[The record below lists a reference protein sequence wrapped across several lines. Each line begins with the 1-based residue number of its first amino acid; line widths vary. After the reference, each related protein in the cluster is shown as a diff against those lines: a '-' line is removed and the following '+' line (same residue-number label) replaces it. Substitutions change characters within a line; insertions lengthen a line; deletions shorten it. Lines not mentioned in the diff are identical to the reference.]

1 MSKTFGQFEPISD
14 SQSTQANKPVGLPPI
29 AGTPMPNPGMNNKT
43 MGSVFPSKD
52 NPSPKQFQNRKDAA
66 KRMSQMP
73 KQSPLGPVTGMPRP
87 QQPATAIQP
96 QQQGSPNMDAGAGD
110 RWMGELWQ
118 GLTMDNQPQ
127 GGFAMG
133 GQVGS
138 SNPAMDLYN
147 QVTME
152 LESGGVNGY
161 AQGGMVD
168 KSREIASMGRNG
180 DTMLMHIN
188 PQELG
193 GLQSL
198 LGPITV
204 NPDTGNPE
212 AFAWFAALPLVAQLG
227 VGALAGAGAGAG
239 IGAAAGGKDGALK
252 GLAIGGMLGTLG
264 AGGLG
269 AAGAGAGAAAGGGGG
284 VPLLSAAGATPAV
297 QAAQTTA
304 SLMGGSSALAPGA
317 GVLAPGFGGGVTAAE
332 AAAMGAAPTV
342 AGTELAGMSGAG
354 LEAAS
359 SGLSKAGLA
368 RAGASGLSSL
378 MSQSEDQQRSTPRMP
393 TPASPKGMPMRNSDP
408 VSPYGIMKRRMQ
420 GGVSSLPGSG
430 RIA

>member
-1 MSKTFGQFEPISD
+1 MMSKTFGQFEPISD

-29 AGTPMPNPGMNNKT
+29 AGTPMPNAGMRDKT

-87 QQPATAIQP
+87 QQPATASQP
-96 QQQGSPNMDAGAGD
+96 PQQGSPNMDTGTGD

-152 LESGGVNGY
+152 LESGGVNSY

-212 AFAWFAALPLVAQLG
+212 AFSFLLPLVLGGMGAGISAQTG
-227 VGALAGAGAGAG
+227 GDTKQIVGGALTGVMAGLSLGSLAASAGTGTASAGTAGAGT
-239 IGAAAGGKDGALK
+239 
-252 GLAIGGMLGTLG
+252 GTG
-264 AGGLG
+264 TGT
-269 AAGAGAGAAAGGGGG
+269 AGAASAASAGGGLSGLMPSGSAPAFAPPVGLYPPGTIAPPSG
-284 VPLLSAAGATPAV
+284 VPNFAT
-297 QAAQTTA
+297 
-304 SLMGGSSALAPGA
+304 
-317 GVLAPGFGGGVTAAE
+317 
-332 AAAMGAAPTV
+332 
-342 AGTELAGMSGAG
+342 SGASEIAKASGMPLSKKIEIGTDLAKDISG
-354 LEAAS
+354 LMSNEESRPIEPNIARQNSTLRS
-359 SGLSKAGLA
+359 SGYITDRQAELQALKN
-368 RAGASGLSSL
+368 
-378 MSQSEDQQRSTPRMP
+378 
-393 TPASPKGMPMRNSDP
+393 K
-408 VSPYGIMKRRMQ
+408 KRMQ
-420 GGVSSLPGSG
+420 DSPRSG
-430 RIA
+430 MISNVIGNI